1 VPVDHEAVRV
11 AKPVL
16 TELILTLRSSDP
28 VEARGVALGWRLF
41 TDACSPIYEPPGSG
55 DLDRL
60 WYESL
65 GLLFALR
72 PLPGAKSDHT
82 GSDLREPEYSHNE

>member
-1 VPVDHEAVRV
+1 MRPAALSAAVPVDHEAVRV

-16 TELILTLRSSDP
+16 TELVLALRSSDP

-41 TDACSPIYEPPGSG
+41 TDACSPVFTAPQSG
-55 DLDRL
+55 NPDRL

-65 GLLFALR
+65 RLLFALR
-72 PLPGAKSDHT
+72 PLPEAP
-82 GSDLREPEYSHNE
+82 RE

>member
-1 VPVDHEAVRV
+1 VPVDYRAVRG

-41 TDACSPIYEPPGSG
+41 TDACSPIYEPAGSG
-55 DLDRL
+55 ELDRL

-65 GLLFALR
+65 RLLFALR
-72 PLPGAKSDHT
+72 PLPGAKPANP
-82 GSDLREPEYSHNE
+82 GSNLGEPELSHS

>member
-1 VPVDHEAVRV
+1 M

-16 TELILTLRSSDP
+16 GERILTLRSSDP

-41 TDACSPIYEPPGSG
+41 TDACSPIYEAPGSG

-65 GLLFALR
+65 ALAVR
-72 PLPGAKSDHT
+72 PSAASRTKRAHT
-82 GSDLREPEYSHNE
+82 GSNAREPEHSHRG